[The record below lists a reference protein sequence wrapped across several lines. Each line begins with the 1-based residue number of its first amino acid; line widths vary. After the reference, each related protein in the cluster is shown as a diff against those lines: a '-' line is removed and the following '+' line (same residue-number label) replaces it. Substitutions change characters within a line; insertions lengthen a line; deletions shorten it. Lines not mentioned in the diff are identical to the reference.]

1 MDGGWRTE
9 YYQAKR
15 VAVTE
20 VLRAHSV
27 AKEEAIQQSPVV
39 DMKEWRHT
47 GVHKIKPR
55 PNHVAMDGQVVPKD
69 QPCLLYT
76 SISRSTVLGQRDVW
90 QEHSRTKE
98 Q

>member
-69 QPCLLYT
+69 QLLKC
-76 SISRSTVLGQRDVW
+76 RARTVAHIILCFLVI
-90 QEHSRTKE
+90 RTFRQAKA
-98 Q
+98 